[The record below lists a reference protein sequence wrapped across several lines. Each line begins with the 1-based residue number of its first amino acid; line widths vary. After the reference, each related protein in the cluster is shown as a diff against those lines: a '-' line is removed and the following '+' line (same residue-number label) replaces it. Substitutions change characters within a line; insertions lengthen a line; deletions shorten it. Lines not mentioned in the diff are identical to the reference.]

1 MTILTKDAAP
11 ALCEVLADTVHTRV
25 IRSEGRLLHDA
36 HAHGDGDTESLLD
49 VECRP
54 HVEKNGPREE
64 RQNDVGRA
72 RPAWANG
79 SVS

>member
-11 ALCEVLADTVHTRV
+11 ALCEVLADTVRTLAGRG
-25 IRSEGRLLHDA
+25 EERLLHNT
-36 HAHGDGDTESLLD
+36 HAHGNGNTESLLD

-64 RQNDVGRA
+64 CQNDVGRA

-79 SVS
+79 SVT